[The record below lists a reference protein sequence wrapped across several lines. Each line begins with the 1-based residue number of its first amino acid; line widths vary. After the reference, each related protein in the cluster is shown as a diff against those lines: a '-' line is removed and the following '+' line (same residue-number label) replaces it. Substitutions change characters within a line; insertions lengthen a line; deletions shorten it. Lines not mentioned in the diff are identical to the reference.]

1 MDKRNL
7 KNRLIH
13 FIHTYGFNAVL
24 GFGLGIV
31 IVFAVF
37 LLSGRPELFGQEAR
51 SRSMVQTTSP
61 EEISAQQQDSSG
73 SGEAGDLKNT
83 AAEELPKNTL
93 SDEIASELALK
104 DRVTVLLIGMD
115 NRPGEVL
122 SNTDTL
128 MVASLDQK
136 SKKMVLLSVPRDTQV
151 ILNHKK
157 EKVNAIARL
166 QKGAISTQQYLQ
178 ELLGTSIDGY
188 VLTNF
193 QGFKNIV
200 DGLGGITIDVE
211 KDMYYDTGDA
221 QDRFINL
228 KKGVQRLNGT
238 QALQYAR
245 FRNDELA
252 DITRTSRQQEVMKAI
267 VAEATTPRN
276 IPKLPIIIP
285 KVYQAIET
293 NLNLGQIWALAMAFK
308 NKDTYEVINQTLP
321 GQFSDEEG
329 ISYWRV
335 NPKETKVILNQ
346 LFQGKTSPIFEPI
359 QKVHVPAKP
368 PASKETKPG
377 TEADDVKDKTQD
389 GNETSITIEVLTTEV
404 KESEKHTQPASEK
417 FRKTEPAEQLK
428 QNPAKGKGTQTQ
440 DGEIT
445 FEVLE

>member
-1 MDKRNL
+1 MDKKNL

-31 IVFAVF
+31 IVFAVVLF
-37 LLSGRPELFGQEAR
+37 SGRQDLFGQEAR
-51 SRSMVQTTSP
+51 SRNMLPTTSQ
-61 EEISAQQQDSSG
+61 EENIAQNQDSSG
-73 SGEAGDLKNT
+73 PGAAGDLKNT
-83 AAEELPKNTL
+83 ADEALPENTL
-93 SDEIASELALK
+93 SDEISSELSLK

-115 NRPGEVL
+115 NRPGEAL

-151 ILNHKK
+151 ILHQKK

-166 QKGAISTQQYLQ
+166 QKGPISTQQYLQ
-178 ELLGTSIDGY
+178 ELLGTPIDGY

-211 KDMYYDTGDA
+211 KDMYYDTGEA

-285 KVYQAIET
+285 KVYQAIDT

-329 ISYWRV
+329 ISYWKV
-335 NPKETKVILNQ
+335 NPQETKVILNQ
-346 LFQGKTSPIFEPI
+346 LFQGKTSPIFETI
-359 QKVHVPAKP
+359 QKVHVPAQP
-368 PASKETKPG
+368 PASKETKPESE
-377 TEADDVKDKTQD
+377 TDDVKEKAQD
-389 GNETSITIEVLTTEV
+389 EDQGSITVEVLTTEV
-404 KESEKHTQPASEK
+404 KESETQPQAKTQPQTTKEK
-417 FRKTEPAEQLK
+417 PQA
-428 QNPAKGKGTQTQ
+428 PSKGKGSQPQ

-445 FEVLE
+445 FEVLD